1 MPVCTIQGRI
11 ARVILVYF
19 QSPDTDAQDS
29 NKYNLVFVRR
39 RGLANFNDN
48 VITNKKGE
56 PPAKVARFLLN
67 PGVGWIATLSLE
79 RVMITSRTGKKGAG
93 GSPLPFDR

>member
-67 PGVGWIATLSLE
+67 PRCRLDRYVI
-79 RVMITSRTGKKGAG
+79 VRTGHDHQPHREKGGRGFA
-93 GSPLPFDR
+93 PAL

>member
-48 VITNKKGE
+48 GE
-56 PPAKVARFLLN
+56 RQK
-67 PGVGWIATLSLE
+67 E
-79 RVMITSRTGKKGAG
+79 SRTNRQVGTGFAMLNKV
-93 GSPLPFDR
+93 